1 MRATAIAA
9 AVAFVV
15 SLLGTPLAIKALTRL
30 KWGQPIRIDGPQTH
44 LVKRGTPTMG
54 GVVIVLA
61 TLIAYV
67 AGHLALRGL
76 PTAQIAQVGPTMT
89 GLVLL
94 GVFVFSGAIGFVDDF
109 LKVRERNSAGL
120 SERGKLIG
128 QLLVGVAFG
137 IVAVSI
143 ESTNGQTVA
152 STTLSFIRDIDW
164 LDISKYGAIA
174 LFVLIV
180 MGTTN
185 AVNLTDGLDGLAAG
199 VSIMVLVAYGLVA
212 FWQYRHWCADVAPG
226 GYNTGGLQYCYQVR
240 DPLEVAMLAA
250 AAAGALVGFLWWN
263 AAPAKII
270 MGDTGAMAIGGLIA
284 AMAVA
289 TRTVLL
295 LPIIGGLFVIITMS
309 LVIQRISYKTTGKR
323 VFLNSPLHHHFELKG
338 WSEIN
343 VAIRFWI
350 IGGMAAVI
358 GLGIF
363 YGDFLAATG

>member
-1 MRATAIAA
+1 MRAVLIAA
-9 AVAFVV
+9 VVAFLVT
-15 SLLGTPLAIKALTRL
+15 LLGTPLAIKGFARL
-30 KWGQPIRIDGPQTH
+30 KYSQPIRVEGPQTH

-54 GVVIVLA
+54 GVVIVVA

-67 AGHLALRGL
+67 AGHLALGSL
-76 PTAQIAQVGPTMT
+76 PTAQIAQVAPTMT

-94 GVFVFSGAIGFVDDF
+94 GVCVFSGAVGFIDDW

-128 QLLVGVAFG
+128 QLVVGVAFG
-137 IVAVSI
+137 IVALTF

-152 STTLSFIRDIDW
+152 STTLSFVRDIDW
-164 LDISKYGAIA
+164 LDLSKYGAVA
-174 LFVLIV
+174 LFVLVV

-185 AVNLTDGLDGLAAG
+185 AVNLTDGLDGLVSG
-199 VSIMVLVAYGLVA
+199 VSIMVLSAYGLVA
-212 FWQYRHWCADVAPG
+212 FWQYRHWCADIAPG
-226 GYNTGGLQYCYQVR
+226 GYNASGLQYCYAVR

-263 AAPAKII
+263 ASPAKIF
-270 MGDTGAMAIGGLIA
+270 MGDTGAFALGGLVA

-295 LPIIGGLFVIITMS
+295 LPIIGGLYVIITMS
-309 LVIQRISYKTTGKR
+309 LVIQRISFKTTGKR

-343 VAIRFWI
+343 VVIRFWV
-350 IGGMAAVI
+350 IGGIFAAI

-363 YGDFLAATG
+363 YGAFLTATS